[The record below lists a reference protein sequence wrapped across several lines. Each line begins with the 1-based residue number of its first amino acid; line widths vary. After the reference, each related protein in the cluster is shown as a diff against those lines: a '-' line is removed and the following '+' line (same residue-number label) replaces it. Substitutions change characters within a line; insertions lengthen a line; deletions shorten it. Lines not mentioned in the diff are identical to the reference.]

1 MTKGRLTACALAL
14 GLLLAG
20 CGVEPSSPAS
30 HAHGWHKTAASG
42 PGACLRAGA
51 MASSSA
57 TGASQT
63 LRVHWIVSGP
73 SLVCTVQVERAERG
87 QWTLLRTVRTKQPV
101 EFARLALWGR
111 LDGWLMVTTGPGY
124 PAASSVYRTT
134 DGGSRWTEVLTTAAW
149 REGTWAKNGSFGL
162 EMSFASANDGWIL
175 ASGLPG
181 AGSAPKELLA
191 TRDGGRT
198 WNVAAD
204 SVALGG
210 AIGSD
215 QATLLDFTTP
225 RTGWIAASTDA
236 ASSVPEALL
245 YATKDGGKAWTPAAL
260 PKAPLTAGLLTAFR
274 AVQLRFAT
282 PSHGLLVYRFVSEGG
297 SAATFCYRTRDG
309 GSAWTVAAC
318 PR

>member
-1 MTKGRLTACALAL
+1 MKGRLTASVLAL
-14 GLLLAG
+14 GVLLAG
-20 CGVEPSSPAS
+20 CGTAPHLKASRTPSGNKATAS
-30 HAHGWHKTAASG
+30 A
-42 PGACLRAGA
+42 PGACLRAGP

-63 LRVHWIVSGP
+63 LRVRWIESGP
-73 SLVCTVQVERAERG
+73 SLGCAVQVERYEGG
-87 QWTLLRTVRTKQPV
+87 QWTVLRTLRTTEPV
-101 EFARLALWGR
+101 EFARLALFGPR
-111 LDGWLMVTTGPGY
+111 DGWLMVTTGPGY

-134 DGGSRWTEVLTTAAW
+134 DGGSTWSELLPAAAW
-149 REGTWAKNGSFGL
+149 REGTWAKTGSFGL

-181 AGSAPKELLA
+181 AGSAPKDLLA

-198 WNVAAD
+198 WHVAAD
-204 SVALGG
+204 TVALGG

-225 RTGWIAASTDA
+225 KTGWIAASTDA

-245 YATKDGGKAWTPAAL
+245 YATKDGGETWTPVTL
-260 PKAPLTAGLLTAFR
+260 PKAPLTAGLLIAFR
-274 AVQLRFAT
+274 AVQLRFQR
-282 PSHGLLVYRFVSEGG
+282 PEQGLLVYRFVPEGG
-297 SAATFCYRTRDG
+297 SAATFCYHTRDG